1 MGAYLK
7 KYEGVRGG
15 RSRQKRATL
24 ILAMRQ
30 QRPMKYL
37 LSIASDAMIKQEIR
51 RWKRFFLFYRGGE
64 QYTLSKRP
72 PPPNL
77 IRRELEKAL
86 AESEGKTDDFS
97 RGRAD
102 LARNLLNRF
111 YYKG

>member
-30 QRPMKYL
+30 RRPMKHL

-102 LARNLLNRF
+102 LARNLLALFDKNA
-111 YYKG
+111 